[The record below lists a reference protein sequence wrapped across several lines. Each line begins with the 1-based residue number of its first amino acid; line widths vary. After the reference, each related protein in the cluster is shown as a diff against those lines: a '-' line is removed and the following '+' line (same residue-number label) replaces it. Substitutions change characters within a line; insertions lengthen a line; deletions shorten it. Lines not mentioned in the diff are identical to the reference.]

1 MIELCTREQR
11 KKRESG
17 HFRRKQVKGGFA
29 LVEAMVATFLVVTV
43 VGALFLADSHILRML
58 RFQKE
63 TVAATHH
70 FQERM
75 EQIRS
80 IGFSQVADAVYLTD
94 PANHIFGLDTKSE
107 GSLQSPLEKA
117 TISAYPDIS
126 PAATPTPIIITRQG
140 GAVSASK
147 NPNLA
152 TQASLLRVDLE
163 FTWNTMNGRERT
175 RRTSTIIGKGNI
187 AP

>member
-1 MIELCTREQR
+1 MIELCTREQP
-11 KKRESG
+11 KARESG
-17 HFRRKQVKGGFA
+17 HFRRRQVEGGFG
-29 LVEAMVATFLVVTV
+29 LVEAMVATFLVATV
-43 VGALFLADSHILRML
+43 VGALFLSDSQILRML

-63 TVAATHH
+63 TVAATQH

-94 PANHIFGLDTKSE
+94 PANKIFGVDTKSE

-117 TISAYPDIS
+117 TISAYPDVS
-126 PAATPTPIIITRQG
+126 PLPTPIPIIITRQDG
-140 GAVSASK
+140 TVTAQK
-147 NPNLA
+147 NANLA
-152 TQASLLRVDLE
+152 TQTSLLRVDLE
-163 FTWNTMNGRERT
+163 FTWNITSGRERT